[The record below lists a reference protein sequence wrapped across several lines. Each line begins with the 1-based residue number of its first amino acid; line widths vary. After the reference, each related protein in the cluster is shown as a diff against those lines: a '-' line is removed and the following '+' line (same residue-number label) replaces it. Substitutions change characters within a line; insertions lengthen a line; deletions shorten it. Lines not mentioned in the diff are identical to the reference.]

1 MGMQKPTERGSVDTG
16 KAPCVCIGFKR
27 KTKFTVKYLDGFM
40 TGIVLWG
47 VEIDILVTSSILN
60 THISA

>member
-1 MGMQKPTERGSVDTG
+1 MDTG

-40 TGIVLWG
+40 IGIVLWG